1 AAVNKNY
8 SINPKESQT
17 RTFATIRPGALV
29 EAVEDLIYD
38 GTDRNLATASAAG
51 GTLVWCLEESGEYVA
66 HVPMGKAAGDYTV
79 WYKLVDADGAQLTEP
94 KSVATSIAAKS
105 VTITGLGAS
114 DKVYDGGATATVT
127 GEATLDGKVTGDA
140 VSITGGSASF
150 NDKTAADG
158 KTVTF
163 SGYALEGD
171 DAGNYTL
178 SAQPASVM
186 ASITKKPVSIS
197 GLSADDKPYDGNKT
211 VRISGSPSISDII
224 GDDQVSVSAGSAQFD
239 DKNVGEDKD
248 VSFTG
253 FGLTGADAGNYE
265 LSAQPST
272 TASITAK
279 SVTISGITAQNKT
292 YDGTADATVTGT
304 ATIDGKV
311 DGDDVSISA
320 GTASFEDKNAGAD
333 KTVTFSGY
341 TLTGD
346 DAGNY
351 TLSQPADQT
360 ATINQLVAE
369 LTWQDTSFSYDG
381 TNHAPTA
388 TVNNL
393 QGEDTCDVTVSGA
406 QKTAGTH
413 VATATALSNQNY
425 QLPDT
430 ATQSFSIAAQAL
442 TITGLGASNKV
453 YDGTVTATPTGAY
466 TLTGKVGTDDVTVV
480 AGTAVF
486 ESKNVG
492 TDKTVTFSGYTL
504 AGDDAGNYTLSQP
517 ASVTANITRK
527 LVSITGVEA
536 ENKVYDGT
544 TAATPS
550 GTATVNGKVAGDKV
564 NVAVG
569 SASFADKNV
578 GTGKTVTFS
587 DYRLT
592 GDDAGNYELRAQP
605 ASVTANITK
614 KPVSIDGLSANNKVY
629 DGTTTAAI
637 NGDATLNG
645 AISGDAVSLREG
657 SASFESKNAG
667 SNKDVTFAGYGLEG
681 DDAGNYTLSQP
692 ASVRASITQK
702 LVTISGLSA
711 SNKVYDGTT
720 TATINGTPMLSGV
733 LDGDKVSVSAGSGSF
748 ANKTAGSGKTVS
760 FTGYALSGNDAGNY
774 RLSAQ
779 PASVTADITRKLVSI
794 SGIEAA
800 NKVYDGTTAAT
811 PSGTAT
817 VNGKVAGDRVNVA
830 AGTASFKDKNVGT
843 GKVVIFKGY
852 ALEGDDAGNY
862 ELRAQPE
869 AASANITKKR
879 VTIGGLSVSD
889 KVYDGTTTAAIN
901 GDATLNGA
909 ISGDAVS
916 LREGSASFESEDA
929 GSNKDV
935 TFKGYALD
943 GDDAGNYTLSQPASV
958 KANITKKPVTIN
970 GVGVDNK
977 VYDGTTTA
985 TVTGTPTLS
994 GVLDG
999 DKVSVTAGSASFAT
1013 KTVGTGKAVNF
1024 KGYALSGANA
1034 GNYRLSAQPASVKA
1048 NITKKRVTIAGL
1060 SASNKV
1066 YDGNATAT
1074 PSGKATVNGK
1084 VGSDKVSVTAGTAS
1098 FEDENAGSGK
1108 TVTFKGYAL
1117 GGADAA
1123 NYQLSAQPAATTAS
1137 ITKRTASLK
1146 WTNTSFTYD
1155 AKSHRPKATVSNLVS
1170 GDKCATTVAGAK
1182 TDAGSY
1188 TATATKLANANYR
1201 LPAKATCD
1209 FSIAK
1214 AKLTS
1219 IADVADK
1226 TYTGKAIA
1234 PKPAVKAGST
1244 ALDAGTEF
1252 SYAYKAN
1259 TNAGTAAVTATG
1271 KGNYTGTVK
1280 TTFKIV
1286 PAKLTSIAPVANMAY
1301 TGKAIAPKPAV
1312 KAGSTALD
1320 AGTDFS
1326 YAYKA
1331 NTNAGTAAVTATGK
1345 GNYTGAVK
1353 TTFKIVKP
1361 TIQYKV
1367 HRQTYGNEPDWKKNG
1382 QVSGTTGEAKRLEA
1396 IWIDLGTG
1404 FPVSGGIQYR
1414 THVQTYGWQA
1424 WKEDG
1429 ALSGTTGEAKRLEAI
1444 EIRLTGAM
1452 TKKYDVYYRVHAETY
1467 GWMGWAK
1474 NGASAGTA
1482 GMRKRLEAIQVVLV
1496 PKGADAPSATYKGI
1510 ERDYAKPFAEA

>member
-1 AAVNKNY
+1 MDGDDVSVKAGTAHFANKNAGNAKTVTFEGYALEGADAGNYELSAQPADATASITQKEITFTGISVADKAYDGTDAATVTGTAELDGVVSGDAVSAGEVTATFSNANAGAGKSVSVDVALTGADAGNYSASPKAPITATISQRDLIVLGITATDKDWDNTKAATLVFNDLQITGAVEGETPVLDTAATAETAEFESADAGEHKTVDFTPILTNAAVNKNY

-163 SGYALEGD
+163 SGYTLEGD

-253 FGLTGADAGNYE
+253 YGLTGADAGNYE
-265 LSAQPST
+265 LSAQPSA

-550 GTATVNGKVAGDKV
+550 GTATVSGKVAGDKV

-614 KPVSIDGLSANNKVY
+614 KPVSIDDLSANNKVY
-629 DGTTTAAI
+629 DGNTTATPSGTPTVSGKVA
-637 NGDATLNG
+637 GDRVNV
-645 AISGDAVSLREG
+645 AVG
-657 SASFESKNAG
+657 SASFEDANVANGKT
-667 SNKDVTFAGYGLEG
+667 VTFSGYSLTGDDAGNYQLSAQPASVTANITKKPVTIGGLTAEDKVYDGTTAATAIGTATVNGTVSEDDVNVVVGSAAFEDESVGTDKTVTFSGYTLAG
-681 DDAGNYTLSQP
+681 DDAGNYTLS
-692 ASVRASITQK
+692 
-702 LVTISGLSA
+702 
-711 SNKVYDGTT
+711 
-720 TATINGTPMLSGV
+720 
-733 LDGDKVSVSAGSGSF
+733 
-748 ANKTAGSGKTVS
+748 
-760 FTGYALSGNDAGNY
+760 
-774 RLSAQ
+774 Q

-794 SGIEAA
+794 SGVEAA

-889 KVYDGTTTAAIN
+889 KVYDGTTTANIH
-901 GDATLNGA
+901 GDATLNGTA
-909 ISGDAVS
+909 SGDAVS
-916 LREGSASFESEDA
+916 LSEGTASFESEDA

-958 KANITKKPVTIN
+958 KAKITKKPVAIN

-1013 KTVGTGKAVNF
+1013 KTVGTGKAVSF
-1024 KGYALSGANA
+1024 KGYALSGADA
-1034 GNYRLSAQPASVKA
+1034 GNYQLSAQPASVKA
-1048 NITKKRVTIAGL
+1048 SITKKRVTIAGL

-1074 PSGKATVNGK
+1074 PSGTATVNGK

-1098 FEDENAGSGK
+1098 FEDENAGTGK

-1146 WTNTSFTYD
+1146 
-1155 AKSHRPKATVSNLVS
+1155 
-1170 GDKCATTVAGAK
+1170 
-1182 TDAGSY
+1182 
-1188 TATATKLANANYR
+1188 
-1201 LPAKATCD
+1201 
-1209 FSIAK
+1209 
-1214 AKLTS
+1214 
-1219 IADVADK
+1219 
-1226 TYTGKAIA
+1226 
-1234 PKPAVKAGST
+1234 
-1244 ALDAGTEF
+1244 
-1252 SYAYKAN
+1252 
-1259 TNAGTAAVTATG
+1259 
-1271 KGNYTGTVK
+1271 
-1280 TTFKIV
+1280 
-1286 PAKLTSIAPVANMAY
+1286 
-1301 TGKAIAPKPAV
+1301 
-1312 KAGSTALD
+1312 
-1320 AGTDFS
+1320 
-1326 YAYKA
+1326 
-1331 NTNAGTAAVTATGK
+1331 
-1345 GNYTGAVK
+1345 
-1353 TTFKIVKP
+1353 
-1361 TIQYKV
+1361 
-1367 HRQTYGNEPDWKKNG
+1367 
-1382 QVSGTTGEAKRLEA
+1382 
-1396 IWIDLGTG
+1396 
-1404 FPVSGGIQYR
+1404 
-1414 THVQTYGWQA
+1414 
-1424 WKEDG
+1424 
-1429 ALSGTTGEAKRLEAI
+1429 
-1444 EIRLTGAM
+1444 
-1452 TKKYDVYYRVHAETY
+1452 
-1467 GWMGWAK
+1467 
-1474 NGASAGTA
+1474 
-1482 GMRKRLEAIQVVLV
+1482 
-1496 PKGADAPSATYKGI
+1496 
-1510 ERDYAKPFAEA
+1510 